1 MDRYESK
8 VWLLLVSIYYT
19 VVISLSTKQK
29 LKTISKAVIAV
40 YTEIASKSF
49 TDVWSTSKFIKG
61 NIAQDHC
68 DFIR

>member
-1 MDRYESK
+1 MAIAC
-8 VWLLLVSIYYT
+8 IYIL
-19 VVISLSTKQK
+19 VISLSTKQK

>member
-1 MDRYESK
+1 MAIACIYI
-8 VWLLLVSIYYT
+8 LVA
-19 VVISLSTKQK
+19 ISLSTKQK

>member
-1 MDRYESK
+1 MAIAC
-8 VWLLLVSIYYT
+8 IYIL
-19 VVISLSTKQK
+19 VISLSPKQK